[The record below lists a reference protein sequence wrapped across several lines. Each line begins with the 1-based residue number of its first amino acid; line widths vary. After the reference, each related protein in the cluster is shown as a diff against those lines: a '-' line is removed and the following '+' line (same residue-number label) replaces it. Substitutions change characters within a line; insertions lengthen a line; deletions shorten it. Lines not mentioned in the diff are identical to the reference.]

1 MEKITASLKTIWNG
15 LRKTLVVHKQKCLL
29 FCNSIIGSSH
39 CCSIFFLISLNAT
52 NLSMIQKQFLQ
63 WNLGF
68 YQPVY

>member
-1 MEKITASLKTIWNG
+1 MEKITASLKKIWNG

-39 CCSIFFLISLNAT
+39 CCSIFFYDSLNAT
-52 NLSMIQKQFLQ
+52 NLSMIQKQLLQ